1 MNKKNIKKIV
11 GILGGTFDPPHDGHK
26 FISNYAML
34 KLNLNEVWW
43 VVSKNPFKPKSNS
56 LQIRQKSVK
65 KFLNSRKIK
74 YIEIKSIHSN
84 YAIDSIKYLKSKFRN
99 YKFIWLMGTD
109 NLYDFHLWKNWREIF
124 YNIPIAIFDR
134 PPYSFIITK
143 SKALLFF
150 RKFRIKKNISKSLK
164 LSKLPSWTF
173 INGLKNNQSS
183 SYIRK
188 NR

>member
-1 MNKKNIKKIV
+1 
-11 GILGGTFDPPHDGHK
+11 
-26 FISNYAML
+26 
-34 KLNLNEVWW
+34 
-43 VVSKNPFKPKSNS
+43 
-56 LQIRQKSVK
+56 
-65 KFLNSRKIK
+65 
-74 YIEIKSIHSN
+74 
-84 YAIDSIKYLKSKFRN
+84 
-99 YKFIWLMGTD
+99 MGTD

-173 INGLKNNQSS
+173 INGLKIKGIELDRKVLADMAVNDPQSFAKLTS
-183 SYIRK
+183 SL
-188 NR
+188 

>member
-1 MNKKNIKKIV
+1 MSEKNKKMV

-26 FISNYAML
+26 FISNYAIL

-43 VVSKNPFKPKSNS
+43 IVSRNPFKNESKS
-56 LQIRQKSVK
+56 LQIRKKLVK
-65 KFLNSRKIK
+65 EFLKCRKIK
-74 YIEIKSIHSN
+74 YIEVDQIFSV
-84 YAIDSIKYLKSKFRN
+84 YAIDSIKYLKSKFKN

-109 NLYDFHLWKNWREIF
+109 NLYDLHLWKDWRDIF

-150 RKFRIKKNISKSLK
+150 RKFRITKNFSKSFK
-164 LSKLPSWTF
+164 FSKLPSWGF